1 MIFSSVTFVSTL
13 PCVLIFF
20 MEFSS
25 PLSSLFK
32 RKTRGSNSPTSENIS
47 PETKRLKESVKE
59 RQANAPPAIVSPS
72 KTKNDSEDEVL
83 SALNMAQDFASK
95 VDLILSKLSQLE
107 NIGTQI
113 NVLQD
118 SVDRINQTVANLQS
132 EFYRL
137 KEDVRNTVEETN
149 TLKTSV
155 KFLNDEVE
163 TTERKLR
170 DDEEKTQEEME
181 HLRFQLLNYEVY
193 SRRENLRFYGIPE
206 TEEESTE
213 TVLKA
218 FLEKELNVDNAQ
230 YIEFQRVHRVGKKD
244 RNTGKPRAIIARCLR
259 FKDRE
264 NLFSYRRNINS
275 QSNFG
280 IGPDLPKQVIDMRK
294 RLIPKMVQARK
305 DGKRAAFSRMEP
317 YKLFIDGVEVK

>member
-1 MIFSSVTFVSTL
+1 
-13 PCVLIFF
+13 

-32 RKTRGSNSPTSENIS
+32 RKTRGSNSPTSETIS

-59 RQANAPPAIVSPS
+59 DQANAPPAIVSPPKS
-72 KTKNDSEDEVL
+72 KNDSEDVVL

-118 SVDRINQTVANLQS
+118 SVDRIKQTVVNLQS
-132 EFYRL
+132 DFHRL

-149 TLKTSV
+149 TLRTSV

-163 TTERKLR
+163 TNKRKLR
-170 DDEEKTQEEME
+170 DEEEKSRQELD
-181 HLRFQLLNYEVY
+181 HLRLQLLNYEVY
-193 SRRENLRFYGIPE
+193 SRHENLRFYGIPE
-206 TEEESTE
+206 IEGEENTEA
-213 TVLKA
+213 VLKA
-218 FLEKELNVDNAQ
+218 FLEKELNVENAQ
-230 YIEFQRVHRVGKKD
+230 SIEFQRVHRVGKKD
-244 RNTGKPRAIIARCLR
+244 RNTRKPRTIIARCLR

-264 NLFSYRRNINS
+264 NLFSCQRNIDS

-280 IGPDLPKQVIDMRK
+280 IGPDLPKQVIEAYSEDGASKK
-294 RLIPKMVQARK
+294 RWKTGSLQ
-305 DGKRAAFSRMEP
+305 
-317 YKLFIDGVEVK
+317 

>member
-1 MIFSSVTFVSTL
+1 
-13 PCVLIFF
+13 

-32 RKTRGSNSPTSENIS
+32 RKTRGSNSPTSETIS

-59 RQANAPPAIVSPS
+59 DQANAPPAIVSPPKS
-72 KTKNDSEDEVL
+72 KNDSEDVVL

-132 EFYRL
+132 DFHRL

-149 TLKTSV
+149 TLRTSV

-163 TTERKLR
+163 TNKRKLR
-170 DDEEKTQEEME
+170 DEEEKSRQELD
-181 HLRFQLLNYEVY
+181 HLRLQLLNYEVY
-193 SRRENLRFYGIPE
+193 SRRENLRFYSIPE
-206 TEEESTE
+206 IEGEENTEA
-213 TVLKA
+213 VLKA
-218 FLEKELNVDNAQ
+218 FLEKELNVENAQ
-230 YIEFQRVHRVGKKD
+230 SIEFQRVHRVGKKD
-244 RNTGKPRAIIARCLR
+244 RNTRKPRTIIARCLR
-259 FKDRE
+259 SKDRE
-264 NLFSYRRNINS
+264 NLFSCQRNIDS

-305 DGKRAAFSRMEP
+305 DGKRAAFSRTEP
-317 YKLFIDGVEVK
+317 YKLFIDGMEVKS

>member
-1 MIFSSVTFVSTL
+1 
-13 PCVLIFF
+13 

-32 RKTRGSNSPTSENIS
+32 RKTRGSISPTSESIS

-59 RQANAPPAIVSPS
+59 HQANAPPAIESPP
-72 KTKNDSEDEVL
+72 KTKTDSEDVVL
-83 SALNMAQDFASK
+83 SALDMAQDFASK
-95 VDLILSKLSQLE
+95 VDLIISKLNQLE

-113 NVLQD
+113 NTLQD

-132 EFYRL
+132 EYHRL
-137 KEDVRNTVEETN
+137 KEDVRKTVDETN
-149 TLKTSV
+149 TLQTSV
-155 KFLNDEVE
+155 KFLNDEAE
-163 TTERKLR
+163 ASKKKLR
-170 DDEEKTQEEME
+170 DDEEKSRQKME
-181 HLRFQLLNYEVY
+181 DLRLQLLNYEVY

-206 TEEESTE
+206 TDEEENTE
-213 TVLKA
+213 AVLKA
-218 FLEKELNVDNAQ
+218 FLEKELNVENTQ
-230 YIEFQRVHRVGKKD
+230 YIEFQRVHRVGKRD

-264 NLFSYRRNINS
+264 NLFSCRRNINS
-275 QSNFG
+275 ESNFG

-305 DGKRAAFSRMEP
+305 DGKRAAFSRIEP